1 MLLNLPRESYDRT
14 NCTSRLPSLLDSVKR
29 NPTRECLSLEE
40 VIKYVRGILTDLL
53 LVMNTGY
60 WLG

>member
-1 MLLNLPRESYDRT
+1 MLLNLPRESYGRT
-14 NCTSRLPSLLDSVKR
+14 NCISRLSSLLDSVKR

-40 VIKYVRGILTDLL
+40 VIKYVRGILTDLS